1 VTPRQQSAARGFQES
16 LGPISALLAEETL
29 TDLHRNADGAIHVR
43 YYGAEPEQVRVALTD
58 AQAHSIVRLA
68 ADLAGTVVTEDRPL
82 IRSTLP
88 DGSRFQGVI
97 PPVSPAPAFSIRRH
111 RVRDLSL
118 DDVVRQEILTA
129 DQCAAIRVAIE
140 RRQNILITGETG
152 VGKTTLLNA
161 MLREPSVMAGRL
173 FIAEDTREIRA
184 PGPDVVQLC
193 TSDTVSLRDLVLTA
207 LRMRPDRIVIGET
220 RSGDAA
226 VEMLK
231 AWTTA
236 HRGGFSTLH
245 AESAGAFVLRLT
257 TLLQEVVAGGTDA
270 LIGYAVDLVVHLVS
284 TPSGPRCTELLSVAW
299 EDGVLSLHANPQ
311 PTPGGRP

>member
-1 VTPRQQSAARGFQES
+1 MSIRQDTAARGFSES
-16 LGPISALLAEETL
+16 LGPLAPLLAEQTL
-29 TDLHRNADGAIHVR
+29 TDLHRNADGSIHVR
-43 YYGAEPEQVRVALTD
+43 HYGGEPAAVDVRISD

-82 IRSTLP
+82 LRSTLP

-118 DDVVRQEILTA
+118 DDFVGQGILTEP
-129 DQCAAIRVAIE
+129 QCRAIRVAIRD
-140 RRQNILITGETG
+140 RRNILITGETG

-161 MLREPSVMAGRL
+161 MLREPCVMAGRL

-193 TSDTVSLRDLVLTA
+193 TSDTVSLRDLVVTA
-207 LRMRPDRIVIGET
+207 MRMRPDRIVIGET

-226 VEMLK
+226 IEMLK

-245 AESAGAFVLRLT
+245 ADSAGAFVLRLT

-270 LIGYAVDLVVHLVS
+270 LIGYAVDLVAHLVS
-284 TPSGPRCTELLSVAW
+284 TPSGTRCAELLSVAW
-299 EDGVLSLHANPQ
+299 KDGTLSLHADPRTSQ
-311 PTPGGRP
+311 GDRP